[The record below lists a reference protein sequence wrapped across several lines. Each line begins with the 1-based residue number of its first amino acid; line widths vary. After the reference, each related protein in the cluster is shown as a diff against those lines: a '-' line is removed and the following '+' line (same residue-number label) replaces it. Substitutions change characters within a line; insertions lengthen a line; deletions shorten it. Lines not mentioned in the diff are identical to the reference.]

1 MIMTKRRIRVISGAL
16 AFLALLIFCGMPFQQ
31 AARAEVIVSSAVI
44 AIIIAALAA
53 MGITFTMTG
62 GYQTVEGWIRE
73 KIDQSGIDFS
83 GVKYGAN
90 SVGELLL
97 NNLFVKRIAALA
109 MYIKLELGLIDNATH
124 QIYTPDAAV
133 LDQIS
138 GRYFFPGTYTDRTH
152 WTIGTTFF
160 SVPVNGTDNFNVQQ
174 MYMFND
180 IYYRIHHWRQSQTQV
195 RWTLESSADGVTF
208 TQIASGSSSNERNI
222 NLEMSLLDYNG
233 TIYFYLAATS
243 YATYSLV
250 QPLVAVQSNESL
262 DAVTGT
268 IAIPDD
274 ATIGTQGGILS
285 LPVPWGQSMGQTLT
299 EIPGLVLDDE
309 LAGNTSLELE
319 DAQTVQ
325 DQVSDTATAE
335 QPYVGTSAS
344 EYQSPGLTD
353 VFPFCI
359 PFDLYDLASCLA
371 ADPEAPVISWR
382 FYVPEICDETITLD
396 LSRFDTVASVVRTM
410 ELLLFIVGLAMVTRD
425 KFLRG

>member
-1 MIMTKRRIRVISGAL
+1 MVITKRRIRVISAAL
-16 AFLALLIFCGMPFQQ
+16 ALLALLIFCGMPFQQ
-31 AARAEVIVSSAVI
+31 AAHAEVIVSSAVI

-73 KIDQSGIDFS
+73 KIDESGIDFS
-83 GVKYGAN
+83 GVKYAAN

-109 MYIKLELGLIDNATH
+109 MYIKVELGLLDNSTH

-138 GRYFFPGTYTDRTH
+138 GRYFFPGTYTDRNN
-152 WTIGTTFF
+152 WTMGTLFF
-160 SVPVNGTDNFNVQQ
+160 SVPVNGTQSFNESQL
-174 MYMFND
+174 YMFND
-180 IYYRIHHWRQSQTQV
+180 VYYRVSCRRRTSTRVDWIIEKSLDGNSFT
-195 RWTLESSADGVTF
+195 TLANGNAQNNNV
-208 TQIASGSSSNERNI
+208 
-222 NLEMSLLDYNG
+222 NLEMSLLDHNG
-233 TIYFYLAATS
+233 TIYFYLLATS
-243 YATYSLV
+243 YALYSLV
-250 QPLVAVQSNESL
+250 EPLVALQANESL

-268 IAIPDD
+268 LAIPSD
-274 ATIGTQGGILS
+274 ADIGTQGGILS

-299 EIPGLVLDDE
+299 EIPGLVLEDE
-309 LAGNTSLELE
+309 LTGNTSLELE
-319 DAQTVQ
+319 DASTVQ

-335 QPYVGTSAS
+335 QPYVGTSAN

-359 PFDLYDLASCLA
+359 PFDLYDFASCLA